1 MEQNKPDNKPKIFAG
16 IAVGLLIVAVALIT
30 IFISTDK
37 KNIPDDAVARAG
49 NISISD
55 EAFDHWLEIAAMS
68 QQQAQPDDKKKKKKD
83 PVPKKGTQEYNQ
95 LRDQVMQFL
104 INAAWI
110 EQEAADKD
118 VAINKKDIDKEFE
131 KTKKQFFPKKKDFD
145 KFLKTS
151 GMSLDDVRLRVKLQ
165 LLSNKIRENVTKEAS
180 KVSSEDIDKYYKK
193 NKKQFTT
200 PATVDVKLILTKKK
214 SDAEKAK
221 KALEDGDSFKSV
233 AKKYSTDEA
242 SKNNGGKLN
251 GVTEGQFGKKFDE
264 EVFKK
269 GKKGVIIGPFKTSLG
284 YYVVEITKKTKKKTT
299 SLKNKAT
306 RKQIK
311 GILESQGQQEAL
323 QKFIE
328 DFREEWK
335 SRTECNKGFVVQEC
349 GNAPKPKTTAPP
361 AGGGAPPQQGGG
373 SAPPPQQGGGSAP
386 PPQQG
391 GGSAPPPQQGGGSA
405 PPPSGGQ

>member
-1 MEQNKPDNKPKIFAG
+1 MEKKSDNKPKIFAAIVIG
-16 IAVGLLIVAVALIT
+16 LVIAAVALIT
-30 IFISTDK
+30 IFVSTDS
-37 KNIPDDAVARAG
+37 KNIPKDAVARAG
-49 NISISD
+49 NLSISTA
-55 EAFDHWLEIAAMS
+55 AFDHWLEIAAKS
-68 QQQAQPDDKKKKKKD
+68 QEQAQPDDKKKKKKD
-83 PVPKKGTQEYNQ
+83 PIPKKGTQEYNQ

-118 VAINKKDIDKEFE
+118 IKINEKDIDKEFA

-145 KFLKTS
+145 KFLKNS
-151 GMSLDDVRLRVKLQ
+151 GMSVEDVQLRVKLQ
-165 LLSNKIRENVTKEAS
+165 LLSNKIREKVTKEAS
-180 KVSSEDIDKYYKK
+180 KVSSDDIDKYYKK

-200 PATVDVKLILTKKK
+200 PATVDVKLVLTKKK
-214 SDAEKAK
+214 SQAEAAK
-221 KALEDGDSFKSV
+221 KALEKGDSFKAV

-269 GKKGVIIGPFKTSLG
+269 AKKGVIVGPFKTSLG
-284 YYVVEITKKTKKKTT
+284 YYVVEVTKKTKKKTT
-299 SLKNKAT
+299 ALNKAT

-335 SRTECNKGFVVQEC
+335 SRTECRKGYVVQEC

-391 GGSAPPPQQGGGSA
+391 GGSAPPP
-405 PPPSGGQ
+405 SGGQ